1 MRLIEKTWDDQRLK
15 RDRLLRLQEVMRQ
28 EKVGALYLTELVSVR
43 YVLNLRIP
51 GGAVFVAAEG
61 EPIALVRSMD
71 EGYVRLAH
79 SDVRPR
85 IYRVE
90 PSDPDGDT
98 KALKWAD
105 ELIGLMAEFGVA
117 GERLGIDSL
126 DPIGFTA
133 LSRRGLPL
141 VNAERLLQL
150 AKSVKTQDE
159 ILIYKELGKLYSS
172 IMRTFRDQL
181 APGMT
186 EEDLTA
192 FIYAK
197 VVELGAEGLLQ
208 INVCSGEN
216 MNPWRRWPTERKLK
230 DGDLVG
236 LDLHVYGPGGYIFDS
251 SRTYL
256 TGSRPSDKQRDR
268 YQRAYEYINAVTRL
282 FYPSV
287 AIADIKARLP
297 QVPEKFQGQLY
308 SFHIAHSNG
317 LTPGEYPNIMKHQR
331 PVDDTIKE
339 GQILS
344 VDCYFGEV
352 GDDIAVKL
360 EEQVLITAQ
369 GPVKMADMP
378 YDERLLGRAV

>member
-1 MRLIEKTWDDQRLK
+1 MGLIEKTWDDPRLK
-15 RDRLLRLQEVMRQ
+15 RDRLLSLQEVMRR

-43 YVLNLRIP
+43 YILNLRIP
-51 GGAVFVAAEG
+51 GGAVFVPVAG

-85 IYRVE
+85 RYRVE
-90 PSDPDGDT
+90 PSDPDADE

-105 ELIGLMAEFGVA
+105 ELTGLMAEFGVA

-133 LSRRGLPL
+133 LSRRAIPL

-150 AKSVKTQDE
+150 AKSIKTQDE
-159 ILIYKELGKLYSS
+159 ILIYKELGKLYTK
-172 IMRTFRDQL
+172 IMRVFRDQTT
-181 APGMT
+181 PGTT
-186 EEDLTA
+186 EEDLSA

-197 VVELGAEGLLQ
+197 VIELGAEGLLQ
-208 INVCSGEN
+208 INVCSGEH
-216 MNPWRRWPTERKLK
+216 MNPWRRWPTERKLR

-256 TGSRPSDKQRDR
+256 CGSKNSDKQRDR
-268 YQRAYEYINAVTRL
+268 YQRAHEYINAVTGL
-282 FYPSV
+282 LQPGV
-287 AIADIKARLP
+287 AIADVKARLP
-297 QVPEKFQGQLY
+297 QVPEKFQQQLY

-339 GQILS
+339 GQVLS

-352 GDDIAVKL
+352 GDDVAVKL
-360 EEQVLITAQ
+360 EEQVLITAK

-378 YDERLLGRAV
+378 YDDRLLGRIV